1 MGVGKSFWTNAAHV
15 LSNVLTPTVSHSL
28 IHVRSAGDGNLAR
41 PGRWR
46 SRALLLA
53 GCLTVS
59 LAPTWAHAAAGDQS
73 MTAAMNKFD
82 AGRKAFEAGQ
92 FEEALIAFQES
103 SALSPS
109 PNSKLYIARC
119 YRALG
124 KVASAYTTYRM
135 AARESQDRL
144 TASGE
149 KRYGATRDF
158 ASSEAAEIEPK
169 VPRLTIAVPAGVPE
183 GFVVKAGG
191 EVVAK
196 AGWGVAVETDPGD
209 VTVEATGP
217 RVVPFKKTVKLDQG
231 AQVRVD
237 VEAKLLPTATVAVK
251 LLSLPSGLALTL
263 DNQPLDVSGA
273 STAHQV
279 DIGPH
284 TFVATA
290 PGYVPFKWT
299 KDLVD
304 TEAAVVEVT
313 LTPDTTGRGPSGT
326 PKWLFFTVAGAA
338 VVSLGAGAG
347 IAAHAESQQ
356 SQQTSLDPFVRDSSV
371 QSSIKTQGTINDVLF
386 IGGGVLAA
394 GAVALVFTTRWKTTD
409 APSQGMTVA
418 PWFVGS
424 AGGVGA
430 HGSF

>member
-1 MGVGKSFWTNAAHV
+1 MMFWTNAAHV
-15 LSNVLTPTVSHSL
+15 QSNVLTRIVNHSL
-28 IHVRSAGDGNLAR
+28 IHVGRAGDRNLAR
-41 PGRWR
+41 GRRRWPG
-46 SRALLLA
+46 RALLLA
-53 GCLTVS
+53 GSLTVS
-59 LAPTWAHAAAGDQS
+59 LAPAWAHAAPGDQS

-109 PNSKLYIARC
+109 PNSKLYMARC

-144 TASGE
+144 TATGE
-149 KRYGATRDF
+149 KRYGATRDV
-158 ASSEAAEIEPK
+158 ATSEGAELEPK

-183 GFVVKAGG
+183 GFVVKSGG
-191 EVVAK
+191 EIVTK
-196 AGWGVAVETDPGD
+196 AAWGVAVETDPGD
-209 VTVEATGP
+209 ITVEATGP
-217 RVVPFKKTVKLDQG
+217 RVVPFKKVVTLAQG

-237 VEAKLLPTATVAVK
+237 VEVKLLPTATVAMK

-263 DNQPLDVSGA
+263 DDQPIDVTGA
-273 STAHQV
+273 SAAHKV
-279 DIGPH
+279 DVGPH
-284 TFVATA
+284 RFTATA

-304 TEAAVVEVT
+304 TEAVVVEVT
-313 LTPDTTGRGPSGT
+313 LSPDTTGRGPSGT

-338 VVSLGAGAG
+338 VASLGAGAG

-356 SQQTSLDPFVRDSSV
+356 SQQTKLDPFARDASV
-371 QSSIKTQGTINDVLF
+371 QSSIKTQATIDDVLF

-394 GAVALVFTTRWKTTD
+394 GTVALVFTTRWKTVETP
-409 APSQGMTVA
+409 AQGLTFA

>member
-1 MGVGKSFWTNAAHV
+1 
-15 LSNVLTPTVSHSL
+15 
-28 IHVRSAGDGNLAR
+28 
-41 PGRWR
+41 
-46 SRALLLA
+46 
-53 GCLTVS
+53 
-59 LAPTWAHAAAGDQS
+59 

-103 SALSPS
+103 SALSSS

-144 TASGE
+144 TATGE
-149 KRYGATRDF
+149 KRYGATRDV
-158 ASSEAAEIEPK
+158 ASSEAAELESK

-183 GFVVKAGG
+183 GFVVKVNG
-191 EVVAK
+191 EPVTK
-196 AGWGVAVETDPGD
+196 AGWGIAVETDPGD
-209 VTVEATGP
+209 ITVEAAGP
-217 RVVPFKKTVKLDQG
+217 RVVPFRKVTKLVEG

-237 VEAKLLPTATVAVK
+237 VEVKLLPTATVAVK
-251 LLSLPSGLALTL
+251 LLTLPSGLALTL
-263 DNQPLDVSGA
+263 DNQPIDVGGA

-279 DIGPH
+279 EVGHH
-284 TFVATA
+284 TLIATA

-304 TEAAVVEVT
+304 TEAAIVEVT
-313 LTPDTTGRGPSGT
+313 LVPDLTNVRGPTGT

-347 IAAHAESQQ
+347 IAAHATNQQ
-356 SQQTSLDPFVRDSSV
+356 SQQTALDNFARDPSV
-371 QSSIKTQGTINDVLF
+371 QSSIKTQATINDVLF
-386 IGGGVLAA
+386 IGGGVLGA
-394 GAVALVFTTRWKTTD
+394 GAVVLAFTTRWKTADTP
-409 APSQGMTVA
+409 AQGIAVT
-418 PWFVGS
+418 PWIVGS
-424 AGGVGA
+424 AGGGVGV
-430 HGSF
+430 HGAF